1 MEEALRDA
9 TEAIRMA
16 KSAIARGMIELA
28 LMRYGVALGSLKTL
42 FTLAQTQEI
51 DLTQQEEMF
60 LAKMIQKLEDD
71 AELLVA
77 DWGNGHRNPP
87 RHQVARVGEAI
98 LKELS
103 RMR

>member
-1 MEEALRDA
+1 MEEALKNA
-9 TEAIRMA
+9 AKAIEMA

-28 LMRYGVALGSLKTL
+28 LMRYGVALGILNAI
-42 FTLAQTQEI
+42 FTMAQTQEI
-51 DLTQQEEMF
+51 DLTQKEEML

-103 RMR
+103 RMH